1 MVTTDQVQR
10 LHSLFKKHPEGLNLM
25 TLAAELAASPSV
37 VKEALQQLT
46 EQYQAPLS
54 YNSDTR
60 LYAYFTEAL
69 EAFELPG
76 VSLSATELRGMVA
89 VVNLLNDLNPGHS
102 SDELNQ
108 LQRQI
113 ETLVVTHGLTIDDLG
128 QRIRLLSPTKRQINN
143 YIYQQ
148 VSDALFT
155 RKQLNLHYVAS
166 DQSISERAVS
176 PQTLVHYRDQ
186 WYLDA
191 WCHKRQQLR
200 TFMLS
205 RINSAY
211 QLNDAAR
218 EFSREELEQHFHSN
232 YGIFSGGE
240 TQIAELRFMPG
251 AAHLVAQQQWH
262 PDAKG
267 QWHGDEYHLN
277 LPYNDDRELL
287 RDLLS
292 YAPHVIIN
300 DPEELKNAYKKRLQ
314 EALSRNR

>member
-1 MVTTDQVQR
+1 MATTDQVQR
-10 LHSLFKKHPEGLNLM
+10 LHGLFKKHPEGLNLM

-46 EQYQAPLS
+46 EQHQAPLS

-60 LYAYFTEAL
+60 LYAYLTEAL

-113 ETLVVTHGLTIDDLG
+113 ETLVATHGLTIDDLG

-143 YIYQQ
+143 HIYQQ
-148 VSDALFT
+148 VSEAIFA
-155 RKQLNLHYVAS
+155 RKKLNIKYAAS
-166 DQSISERAVS
+166 NQSLSERAVS
-176 PQTLVHYRDQ
+176 PQTLVYYRDQ

-211 QLNDAAR
+211 QLNDTAR
-218 EFSREELEQHFHSN
+218 EFSREELEQHFHNN

-251 AAHLVAQQQWH
+251 AAHLIAQQQWH

-267 QWHGDEYHLN
+267 QWRGDEYHLN

-292 YAPHVIIN
+292 YAPYVIIN

>member
-1 MVTTDQVQR
+1 MATKDQVQR
-10 LHSLFKKHPEGLNLM
+10 LHGLFKKHPDGLNMM
-25 TLAAELAASPSV
+25 TLTAELAVSPEV
-37 VKEALQQLT
+37 VQQVLNTLT
-46 EQYQAPLS
+46 EEYNAPIQYNTA
-54 YNSDTR
+54 TR
-60 LYAYFTEAL
+60 AYHYAADARNTFQ
-69 EAFELPG
+69 LPG
-76 VSLSATELRGMVA
+76 VTLSATELRGMAA
-89 VVNLLNDLNPGHS
+89 VLNLLNDLNQGEG
-102 SDELNQ
+102 SDDLTRMQQ
-108 LQRQI
+108 LMNSLI
-113 ETLVVTHGLTIDDLG
+113 TAHGLDIADINR
-128 QRIRLLSPTKRQINN
+128 RIRILTNTKRPSNN
-143 YIYQQ
+143 HIYQQ
-148 VSDALFT
+148 VSEAIFA
-155 RKQLNLHYVAS
+155 RKKLNIKYAAS
-166 DQSISERAVS
+166 NQSLSERAVS
-176 PQTLVHYRDQ
+176 PQTLVYYRDQ

-211 QLNDAAR
+211 QLNDTAR
-218 EFSREELEQHFHSN
+218 EFSREELEQHFHNN

-251 AAHLVAQQQWH
+251 AAHLIAQQQWH

-267 QWHGDEYHLN
+267 QWRGDEYHLN

-292 YAPHVIIN
+292 YAPYVIIN

>member
-60 LYAYFTEAL
+60 LYAYFNEAL

-143 YIYQQ
+143 HIYQQ

-155 RKQLNLHYVAS
+155 RKQL
-166 DQSISERAVS
+166 
-176 PQTLVHYRDQ
+176 
-186 WYLDA
+186 
-191 WCHKRQQLR
+191 
-200 TFMLS
+200 LS
-205 RINSAY
+205 LI
-211 QLNDAAR
+211 
-218 EFSREELEQHFHSN
+218 H
-232 YGIFSGGE
+232 I
-240 TQIAELRFMPG
+240 
-251 AAHLVAQQQWH
+251 
-262 PDAKG
+262 
-267 QWHGDEYHLN
+267 
-277 LPYNDDRELL
+277 
-287 RDLLS
+287 
-292 YAPHVIIN
+292 
-300 DPEELKNAYKKRLQ
+300 
-314 EALSRNR
+314 